1 MSNLNLKILEDMDP
15 SSTTQVGRWTS
26 EGVLLKVELDQGDH
40 EAQLN
45 REAGETVGGKVQER

>member
-1 MSNLNLKILEDMDP
+1 MDP

-45 REAGETVGGKVQER
+45 REAGETVGGEVQER